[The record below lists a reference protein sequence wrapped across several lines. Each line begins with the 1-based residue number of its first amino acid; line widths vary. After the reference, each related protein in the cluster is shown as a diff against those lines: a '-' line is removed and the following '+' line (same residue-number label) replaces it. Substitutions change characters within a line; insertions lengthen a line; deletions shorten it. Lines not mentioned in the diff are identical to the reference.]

1 LETFEAM
8 SFEPMSLFF
17 QLFAYLRMK
26 FGNAE
31 AVGRIR
37 IGKKKHLTK
46 RQLHLQNW

>member
-1 LETFEAM
+1 M
-8 SFEPMSLFF
+8 SIEPKILFF
-17 QLFAYLRMK
+17 QLCADLRMK

-31 AVGRIR
+31 AVGWIQ